1 VNQYRRACEAPLVE
15 CPYFRR
21 FLTVDGQ
28 TGSNP
33 SWTKAG
39 FTNGWK
45 GLIGETTRAADSI
58 CQQCVSSDTYIR
70 PSPFSILQI
79 AGQGAGRA
87 SRALPRYRLPG
98 RCAAVL
104 PAAREESQGL
114 SRSLS
119 GIRKHKL
126 GLAVGDTLSSAKI
139 GSGKPGAPHFC
150 LRTHARPF
158 FAAYAGLFPLGSL
171 RHLQGSP

>member
-1 VNQYRRACEAPLVE
+1 MFQSNSIRHSFIKQSAPSGRSIALALKSCVGNSSKYVSIGMAFPVLRNVSNTSSAYEFTCDSCPSESLV
-15 CPYFRR
+15 
-21 FLTVDGQ
+21 
-28 TGSNP
+28 
-33 SWTKAG
+33 
-39 FTNGWK
+39 
-45 GLIGETTRAADSI
+45 
-58 CQQCVSSDTYIR
+58 
-70 PSPFSILQI
+70 
-79 AGQGAGRA
+79 
-87 SRALPRYRLPG
+87 
-98 RCAAVL
+98 
-104 PAAREESQGL
+104 

>member
-1 VNQYRRACEAPLVE
+1 MPGSMSGMWKRRTVWIMRHRQTKGPDTDRPDLNNRATSRLYSPLGWHA
-15 CPYFRR
+15 RNR
-21 FLTVDGQ
+21 FLGQ
-28 TGSNP
+28 
-33 SWTKAG
+33 
-39 FTNGWK
+39 
-45 GLIGETTRAADSI
+45 
-58 CQQCVSSDTYIR
+58 
-70 PSPFSILQI
+70 
-79 AGQGAGRA
+79 
-87 SRALPRYRLPG
+87 LPRWRLFAQVDD
-98 RCAAVL
+98 RCEMLRWHSYPFGVSRSSTG
-104 PAAREESQGL
+104 PISQKPT